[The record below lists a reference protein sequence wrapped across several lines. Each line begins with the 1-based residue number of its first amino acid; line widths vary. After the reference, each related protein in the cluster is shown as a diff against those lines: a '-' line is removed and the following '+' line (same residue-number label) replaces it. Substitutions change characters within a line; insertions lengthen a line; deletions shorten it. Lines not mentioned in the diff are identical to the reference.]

1 MNHSNEL
8 SNVEKIKQLVDHLNL
23 QRNAYYNENSPNIS
37 DAEYDRIFDELVE
50 LEKQTGFVLSN
61 SPTQTVGYTPISELP
76 KVKHPVPLLSLD
88 KTKQVQDLIS
98 FAGKQPVLFMLKL
111 DGLTTKL
118 VYENGTLV
126 EASTRGD
133 GEIGELITHNIPAYV
148 DVPLSIP
155 YKGRLVIVGESFIPT
170 HDFERLKETLRD
182 GKGEP
187 YKNGRNL
194 ASGSVRSLDPANCAG
209 RCLHFMPFNVLE
221 GLDSPF
227 LFPDSRA
234 MKISSLF
241 DYGFQPCPYIAANH
255 PLTSE
260 LVNQYIERLTDL
272 AGKKHLPIDGIV
284 MIFDSL
290 DYSKSCGRTG
300 HHYKD
305 GLAFKFEDETYET
318 TLRNIEWTPTR
329 FGEIAPVG
337 IFDPVEIDG
346 CFVSRAT
353 LHNLTFIKE
362 LELVPGCRIS
372 VSKRNM
378 IIPHI
383 EENLERGH
391 YVDAVPPVCH
401 AVVLRLV
408 SIKEKEMMGVSL
420 KRCIVT
426 IPTVI
431 ARSENA
437 LHISLEKKQ

>member
-1 MNHSNEL
+1 
-8 SNVEKIKQLVDHLNL
+8 
-23 QRNAYYNENSPNIS
+23 
-37 DAEYDRIFDELVE
+37 
-50 LEKQTGFVLSN
+50 
-61 SPTQTVGYTPISELP
+61 
-76 KVKHPVPLLSLD
+76 
-88 KTKQVQDLIS
+88 
-98 FAGKQPVLFMLKL
+98 MLKL

-170 HDFERLKETLRD
+170 NDFERLKETLRD

-227 LFPDSRA
+227 LFPDSRSI
-234 MKISSLF
+234 KVSSLF
-241 DYGFQPCPYIAANH
+241 DYGFQPCPYIIATQ
-255 PLTSE
+255 PLTLD
-260 LVNQYIERLTDL
+260 LVNQYIENLTVL

-305 GLAFKFEDETYET
+305 CCGQAF
-318 TLRNIEWTPTR
+318 L
-329 FGEIAPVG
+329 
-337 IFDPVEIDG
+337 
-346 CFVSRAT
+346 
-353 LHNLTFIKE
+353 
-362 LELVPGCRIS
+362 
-372 VSKRNM
+372 
-378 IIPHI
+378 
-383 EENLERGH
+383 
-391 YVDAVPPVCH
+391 
-401 AVVLRLV
+401 
-408 SIKEKEMMGVSL
+408 
-420 KRCIVT
+420 
-426 IPTVI
+426 
-431 ARSENA
+431 
-437 LHISLEKKQ
+437 

>member
-8 SNVEKIKQLVDHLNL
+8 SNVEKIKQLVYYLNL

-133 GEIGELITHNIPAYV
+133 GEIGEIITHNIPAYV

-155 YKGRLVIVGESFIPT
+155 YQERLVIVGESFIPT
-170 HDFERLKETLRD
+170 NDFERLKETLRD

-194 ASGSVRSLDPANCAG
+194 AAGSVRSLDPANCAG

-221 GLDSPF
+221 GLDDSSFP
-227 LFPDSRA
+227 FPDSRA
-234 MKISSLF
+234 MKVSSLF
-241 DYGFQPCPYIAANH
+241 DYGFQPCPYIATDQ
-255 PLTSE
+255 PLNTA
-260 LVNQYIERLTDL
+260 LINQYIEKLT
-272 AGKKHLPIDGIV
+272 A
-284 MIFDSL
+284 
-290 DYSKSCGRTG
+290 
-300 HHYKD
+300 
-305 GLAFKFEDETYET
+305 
-318 TLRNIEWTPTR
+318 
-329 FGEIAPVG
+329 
-337 IFDPVEIDG
+337 
-346 CFVSRAT
+346 
-353 LHNLTFIKE
+353 
-362 LELVPGCRIS
+362 
-372 VSKRNM
+372 
-378 IIPHI
+378 
-383 EENLERGH
+383 LER
-391 YVDAVPPVCH
+391 V
-401 AVVLRLV
+401 
-408 SIKEKEMMGVSL
+408 
-420 KRCIVT
+420 
-426 IPTVI
+426 
-431 ARSENA
+431 
-437 LHISLEKKQ
+437 